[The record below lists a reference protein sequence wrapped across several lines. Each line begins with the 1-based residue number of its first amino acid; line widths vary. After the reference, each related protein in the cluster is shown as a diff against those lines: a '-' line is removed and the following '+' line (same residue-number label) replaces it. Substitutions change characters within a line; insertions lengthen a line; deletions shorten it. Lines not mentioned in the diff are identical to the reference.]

1 MSTLIFYVAANS
13 VLAARAWASKT
24 NTLLSGEDEAKIQAE
39 IDRVM
44 KEQTEE
50 AKAPHGVKALS
61 SKIRPF
67 RAGQFVMVTCAVRD
81 RRLTA

>member
-1 MSTLIFYVAANS
+1 MFTLIACVAAKS

-24 NTLLSGEDEAKIQAE
+24 NALLSGEDEAKIQAE
-39 IDRVM
+39 VDRVV

-50 AKAPHGVKALS
+50 AKAPHGGKTLS
-61 SKIRPF
+61 SKNRSF
-67 RAGQFVMVTCAVRD
+67 RTGQFVMVTCTVRD